1 MSSNR
6 KRAAEMKA
14 PSQGQAQQAPD
25 ANTIYRPELTGADID
40 LLGNL
45 IDAWV
50 KHGGVQVVGV
60 AMPLLEK
67 IVAPRKAALA
77 ERGVY

>member
-1 MSSNR
+1 MSTNR
-6 KRAAEMKA
+6 ASRVSKPETTGAL
-14 PSQGQAQQAPD
+14 PD
-25 ANTIYRPELTGADID
+25 DLDTIYRPELLGRDID

-50 KHGGVQVVGV
+50 KHGGIQVVGV

-67 IVAPRKAALA
+67 IVAPRKAALT
-77 ERGVY
+77 ETD

>member
-6 KRAAEMKA
+6 KRAAQTRARPIEPAKEV
-14 PSQGQAQQAPD
+14 PD
-25 ANTIYRPELTGADID
+25 ATTIYRPELTGADID

-67 IVAPRKAALA
+67 VVAPRKAALT
-77 ERGVY
+77 ETD

>member
-6 KRAAEMKA
+6 KRAAQTKTQVSSDT
-14 PSQGQAQQAPD
+14 PPPD
-25 ANTIYRPELTGADID
+25 ANTIYRPEITGADID
-40 LLGNL
+40 TLGNL

-67 IVAPRKAALA
+67 IVAPRKAAVGA
-77 ERGVY
+77 DV

>member
-6 KRAAEMKA
+6 KRAAQTRALPAESPKEV
-14 PSQGQAQQAPD
+14 PD

-67 IVAPRKAALA
+67 IVAPRKAALT
-77 ERGVY
+77 ETD